1 MFLKI
6 YLLKNSVISFIK
18 ENEITIRKQ
27 SQYSQGGYFLLEE
40 NKNKINK
47 IDNILNL
54 NDEINIDKYLSK
66 EEYNYLLE
74 LYSSIKQKIKKEYIV
89 GWDSNTAIY
98 LSNATIENF
107 KKTVEANTNLKTIPS
122 STGLTD
128 YIKNRLNLE
137 KNINLI
143 LNTFDNKFDKETKM
157 LGLLEEGKKLFIE
170 KSVKMYNSTTK
181 APFFKTI
188 FL

>member
-1 MFLKI
+1 MIKAKEF
-6 YLLKNSVISFIK
+6 LLKNIRNYVKLGITNNLGKVEEFDDKLVCYVDDRYK
-18 ENEITIRKQ
+18 EKNCFKASESTK
-27 SQYSQGGYFLLEE
+27 YFFHCG
-40 NKNKINK
+40 
-47 IDNILNL
+47 
-54 NDEINIDKYLSK
+54 
-66 EEYNYLLE
+66 
-74 LYSSIKQKIKKEYIV
+74 V
-89 GWDSNTAIY
+89 
-98 LSNATIENF
+98 
-107 KKTVEANTNLKTIPS
+107 
-122 STGLTD
+122 
-128 YIKNRLNLE
+128 LE